1 MMPQR
6 TFRASLSA
14 YAVLCGPW
22 IGLTLLWVAVAVRTG
37 RMQYSPIA
45 ICLVS
50 ATVFAIWLSAFR
62 LELFPQSFRYRSLFR
77 RTRSVPYSDVLK
89 AQDIALGPVSRLSL
103 RSSLLLSAGSRVT
116 INWKVLPL
124 EAARAF
130 NEARNAEV

>member
-37 RMQYSPIA
+37 RMQYSAIA

-62 LELFPQSFRYRSLFR
+62 LELFPQSFTYRSLFR
-77 RTRSVPYSDVLK
+77 RTRSVPYSDVLE